1 MPIQV
6 LIVKGRC
13 FNAEDLVQLRRSRR
27 VLQEHPFFRE
37 DIVASSKS
45 GQRALVEPRQNEL
58 LLAGIGIDVPDGE
71 YSGNARFEASSV
83 DNNLLAFE
91 VEPPCFDGTELRLQT
106 EENEQMIQGHAAR
119 DAVGARD
126 ADFGHLVVFFFKTRY
141 LPHFKLHFPVFAE
154 FFHFGH

>member
-1 MPIQV
+1 M
-6 LIVKGRC
+6 
-13 FNAEDLVQLRRSRR
+13 QLRRSRR

-106 EENEQMIQGHAAR
+106 EENEEMVKRNASGNT
-119 DAVGARD
+119 VGAGY
-126 ADFGHLVVFFFKTRY
+126 AHFCKTTVFF
-141 LPHFKLHFPVFAE
+141 
-154 FFHFGH
+154 